1 MFTDLFPIDWNEFHF
16 LRPTFLW
23 LIVPAFLILILG
35 LMNMKQSIS
44 WKEIIAPHLRPYVIH
59 KGSNRIKLVM
69 HWISFLSLVLASLA
83 LSGPTWKKIEIPG
96 QELQT
101 SLVILLDLSESM
113 LSDDIDPNRLERAKF
128 KIQDLLDQDPIAKT
142 GLVVYSGSAHT
153 VVPLTEDYQIIQN
166 HIETLSPSIMPLA
179 GKNLKEAIQLSDSL
193 LSQTE
198 APGTIL
204 IFSDQS
210 DPASF
215 DLMAEFSQTSPNT
228 IQWVPV
234 LALGTANEDSK
245 NAQELI
251 QKMESL
257 ERVHTQ
263 LLTLDD
269 SDMEKI
275 SQEIKE
281 NLLYQEEPEEKEDDW
296 RDAGL
301 LLVIPVAAILLM
313 WFRKGWVIY
322 GFILMV
328 FTSCGQVQSFED
340 LWFTKEYQGQR
351 LLDKNEWEDAALKF
365 QDPLRKG
372 VAFYKAGNFEQAIA
386 AFRQDTTANGAYNL
400 GLAYIQNGQFEAASL
415 AFQEAIEKDPS
426 LDQALQNQELLGQI
440 TDSSGMDIDPSEA
453 QEADLNQKA
462 QNIENQDP
470 EDLGGGGQEA
480 TEEDMETQRKEETV
494 TTDTRTARELEEV
507 PEDISLTEEKMDPS
521 RVLMRKIDDDPSLF
535 LQKKFAFQLKKRK
548 IKTLPDE

>member
-23 LIVPAFLILILG
+23 LIVAAFLILILG

-69 HWISFLSLVLASLA
+69 HWISFLSLVLASVA

-166 HIETLSPSIMPLA
+166 HIETLSPSIMPLP

-193 LSQTE
+193 LIQTE

-210 DPASF
+210 NPASF
-215 DLMAEFSQTSPNT
+215 ELMAEFSQTSPNS
-228 IQWVPV
+228 IQWVPI
-234 LALGTANEDSK
+234 LSLGTANEDSK

-275 SQEIKE
+275 SQQIKE

-351 LLDKNEWEDAALKF
+351 LLDKNEWEAAALKF

-426 LDQALQNQELLGQI
+426 LDQALQNQELIGQI
-440 TDSSGMDIDPSEA
+440 TDSSGMDIDPNEA